1 MGEEAIEA
9 DHRDMNSAMMLD
21 LVQPSRSP
29 VERELQ
35 ASDGD
40 RQRGESEPVEA
51 QPIFFISS
59 MNTSRPSTVKMPNG
73 RLTKNTQCQE

>member
-1 MGEEAIEA
+1 
-9 DHRDMNSAMMLD
+9 
-21 LVQPSRSP
+21 
-29 VERELQ
+29 LQ